1 MARSRKKSV
10 SQNLVNVATTGMPQ
24 PARKLLG
31 NRWIAKLI
39 IFAVPVL
46 FATGILSLQ
55 WVNGRPSVQFNREKA
70 KQVEQKA
77 VQRIDA
83 LRGEIAKRRAS
94 GSNFTE
100 EARERVSKA
109 LHEGT
114 EGR

>member
-10 SQNLVNVATTGMPQ
+10 SQNIVNVATTGMPQ

-31 NRWIAKLI
+31 NRWIAKLTI
-39 IFAVPVL
+39 LAVPLL

-83 LRGEIAKRRAS
+83 LRDEIAKRRTS
-94 GSNFTE
+94 GPTVTG
-100 EARERVSKA
+100 EARERISKA

>member
-1 MARSRKKSV
+1 MARSRKKSI

-31 NRWIAKLI
+31 NRWIAKI
-39 IFAVPVL
+39 TIFALPVL

-55 WVNGRPSVQFNREKA
+55 WVNGRPSVQFHRDKA

-83 LRGEIAKRRAS
+83 LRDEIAKRRAS
-94 GSNFTE
+94 GTSFTE
-100 EARERVSKA
+100 EARERISKA
-109 LHEGT
+109 LHEET